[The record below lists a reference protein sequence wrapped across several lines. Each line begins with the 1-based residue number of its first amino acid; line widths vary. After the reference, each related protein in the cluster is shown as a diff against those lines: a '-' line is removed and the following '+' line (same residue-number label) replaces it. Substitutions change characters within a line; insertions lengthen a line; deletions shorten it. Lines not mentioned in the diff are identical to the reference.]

1 MRIRGA
7 LLTGCGL
14 MALLLGCGEGIEN
27 QTREPARQNHPAGAE
42 QFDPA
47 GSAPL
52 VVYLGDSLA
61 AGLGLGEEEAFPAL
75 VEGMLRQEGLVIRTV
90 NAGVSGDTS
99 AGGLS
104 RLDWLLDQSPRVVV
118 VELGANDGLRGLE
131 PEMTEDNLRRIVQQ
145 SRAAG
150 ARVLLVGMKVPP
162 NYGGDYAGRFE
173 EVYPR
178 LASELGVALMPFLL
192 EDVAGDP
199 TLNLGDGIHPNA
211 AGQQRIAANIVPYL
225 REILTG
231 LEEDVDV
238 D

>member
-1 MRIRGA
+1 MIKIRFA
-7 LLTGCGL
+7 VLTGCVL
-14 MALLLGCGEGIEN
+14 MALLWGCSEGIEN
-27 QTREPARQNHPAGAE
+27 QTRQPARQDLPAGTE
-42 QFDPA
+42 QLDPA
-47 GSAPL
+47 ASAPL

-61 AGLGLGEEEAFPAL
+61 AGLGLAEEEAFPAL
-75 VEGMLRQEGLVIRTV
+75 VEGMLRQEGVVIRTV

-104 RLDWLLDQSPRVVV
+104 RLDWLLGQSPGVVV
-118 VELGANDGLRGLE
+118 VELGVNDGLRGLE
-131 PEMTEDNLRRIVQQ
+131 PEMTENNLRQIVQQ

-162 NYGGDYAGRFE
+162 NYGGEYAGRFE

-192 EDVAGDP
+192 ADVAGDP

-225 REILTG
+225 REILIR
-231 LEEDVDV
+231 LEED
-238 D
+238 

>member
-7 LLTGCGL
+7 LLTGCVL
-14 MALLLGCGEGIEN
+14 VVLLWGCNEGTEN
-27 QTREPARQNHPAGAE
+27 QTRQPARQDLPAGAE
-42 QFDPA
+42 RLDPA

-61 AGLGLGEEEAFPAL
+61 AGLGLAEEEAFPAL
-75 VEGMLRQEGLVIRTV
+75 AEGMLRQEGVVIRTV
-90 NAGVSGDTS
+90 NAGVSGDTT

-104 RLDWLLDQSPRVVV
+104 RLSWLLGQSPDVVV

-131 PEMTEDNLRRIVQQ
+131 PEMTEHNLRQIVLQ
-145 SRAAG
+145 SQAAG
-150 ARVLLVGMKVPP
+150 ARVLLIGMKVPP

-192 EDVAGDP
+192 ENVAGDP
-199 TLNLGDGIHPNA
+199 ALNLGDGIHPNA
-211 AGQQRIAANIVPYL
+211 AGQQRVAANIVPYL
-225 REILTG
+225 REILSG
-231 LEEDVDV
+231 LEAGN
-238 D
+238 

>member
-1 MRIRGA
+1 MRIRSA
-7 LLTGCGL
+7 LLTGFVL
-14 MALLLGCGEGIEN
+14 MVLLWGCGEGIEN
-27 QTREPARQNHPAGAE
+27 QTRQAARQDLPAGIE
-42 QFDPA
+42 RLDPI

-75 VEGMLRQEGLVIRTV
+75 AEGLLRQEGIVIRTV

-104 RLDWLLDQSPRVVV
+104 RLNWLLGQSPDVVV

-131 PEMTEDNLRRIVQQ
+131 PEMTEHNLRQIVLQ
-145 SRAAG
+145 SQAAG

-199 TLNLGDGIHPNA
+199 ALNLGDGIHPNA
-211 AGQQRIAANIVPYL
+211 VGQQRVAANIVPYL
-225 REILTG
+225 REILSG
-231 LEEDVDV
+231 LEAGN
-238 D
+238 

>member
-1 MRIRGA
+1 MKIRGA
-7 LLTGCGL
+7 LLTGCVL
-14 MALLLGCGEGIEN
+14 MVLLWGCGEGIEN
-27 QTREPARQNHPAGAE
+27 QTRQPARQDLPAGAE
-42 QFDPA
+42 QLDPK

-90 NAGVSGDTS
+90 NAGVSGDTT

-104 RLDWLLDQSPRVVV
+104 RLDWLLDQSPDVVV

-131 PEMTEDNLRRIVQQ
+131 PEMTEDNLRRIVRQ

-192 EDVAGDP
+192 QDVAGDP
-199 TLNLGDGIHPNA
+199 TLNFGDGIHPNA
-211 AGQQRIAANIVPYL
+211 IGQQRIAANIVPYL
-225 REILTG
+225 RGILSG

>member
-1 MRIRGA
+1 MKIRPA
-7 LLTGCGL
+7 VLTGCVL
-14 MALLLGCGEGIEN
+14 MTLLWGCSEGSEN
-27 QTREPARQNHPAGAE
+27 QTRQPARQAPPAAT
-42 QFDPA
+42 QQLDLA

-61 AGLGLGEEEAFPAL
+61 AGLGLAEEEAFPAL
-75 VEGMLRQEGLVIRTV
+75 AEEMLRQEGLVIRTV
-90 NAGVSGDTS
+90 NAGVSGDTT

-104 RLDWLLDQSPRVVV
+104 RLDWLLRQSPAVVV

-131 PEMTEDNLRRIVQQ
+131 PEMTENNLRRIVQQ

-178 LASELGVALMPFLL
+178 LASELGVELMPFLL
-192 EDVAGDP
+192 QDVAGDP
-199 TLNLGDGIHPNA
+199 MLNLGDGIHPNA
-211 AGQQRIAANIVPYL
+211 AGQQRVAANIVPYL
-225 REILTG
+225 REILSG
-231 LEEDVDV
+231 LEKDVEV